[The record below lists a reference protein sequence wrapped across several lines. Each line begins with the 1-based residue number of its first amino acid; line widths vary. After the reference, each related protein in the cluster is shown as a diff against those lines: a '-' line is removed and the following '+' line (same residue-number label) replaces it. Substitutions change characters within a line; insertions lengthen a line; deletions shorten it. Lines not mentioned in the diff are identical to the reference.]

1 MEVFEVTDPAGRAVA
16 WYGRSQPRRSS
27 VDLGTPPEAKPGELY
42 IQVYEPDRDDYGRVR
57 FFQFWHDASLPV
69 LGPAGGPS
77 PGTTRGQVF
86 YADERVKIREALER
100 GDRVYLWPSGEEIS
114 AAP

>member
-69 LGPAGGPS
+69 LGPAGGLAIAQGKYTIWFKLVDTPEV
-77 PGTTRGQVF
+77 PVIQVGTLYIT
-86 YADERVKIREALER
+86 
-100 GDRVYLWPSGEEIS
+100 
-114 AAP
+114 